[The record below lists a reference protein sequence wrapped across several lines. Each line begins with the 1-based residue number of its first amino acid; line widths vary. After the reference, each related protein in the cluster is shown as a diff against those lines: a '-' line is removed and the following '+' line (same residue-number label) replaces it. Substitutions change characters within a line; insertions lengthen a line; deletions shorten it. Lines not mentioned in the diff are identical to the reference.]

1 MTTQEY
7 IDNGGKVTILPTRKA
22 RNSTTFGGRN
32 KVRGGIATADRK
44 RKANDIIVGII
55 TRKENLRP
63 PTK

>member
-1 MTTQEY
+1 MTVQEF
-7 IDNGGKVTILPTRKA
+7 IENGGKVTVLPTRKA
-22 RNSTTFGGRN
+22 RNSTTFGAKNR
-32 KVRGGIATADRK
+32 VRGGLHAADRK